1 LLPCLRTSRTGFHEG
16 LEIIS
21 CLNITVETIFGN
33 TRPKIALEKFVLLFF
48 LAVSIFHEFLEATN
62 RKLISALVLRLASR

>member
-1 LLPCLRTSRTGFHEG
+1 
-16 LEIIS
+16 
-21 CLNITVETIFGN
+21 LNITVETIFGN